1 MSTFNLSQTNLTQ
14 TNTNLT
20 QTNTILADQIIDYL
34 NMLDQYPDSLINEE
48 LSKFD
53 QYIQTDASSKPAYVS
68 SDLVIIKTYGNGLC
82 WNNSILT
89 SVFGK
94 FWQNTTELD
103 IWIQSLIATFGLDPT
118 FVPIRNLYL
127 YGIEIKI
134 SSDGIEDYDIVH
146 FLNSNKYLM
155 HILSLNILKFAIQN
169 YSNPVLNIVPK
180 LLPLETGIAYNSSKQ
195 KFYAIDGQLRNF
207 IMSIMGIDRVVVF
220 QNKTEAKHRRYT
232 NLDLNLL
239 AIDYEG
245 EYAGFEIEAFN
256 NINCMGILGSVLLL
270 THNSEHYDA
279 FFDNET
285 FKTTLALKDQMEILP
300 EFVKID

>member
-1 MSTFNLSQTNLTQ
+1 MSTFNLSQSNLSQ
-14 TNTNLT
+14 SNLN
-20 QTNTILADQIIDYL
+20 QSNSILADQIIDYL
-34 NMLDQYPDSLINEE
+34 NMLDQYPESLINEE
-48 LSKFD
+48 LSQFD
-53 QYIQTDASSKPAYVS
+53 QFIQTDASSKPAYIS

-82 WNNSILT
+82 WINSLLT

-94 FWQNTTELD
+94 FWQNTSELD
-103 IWIQSLIATFGLDPT
+103 IWIHSLIATFGLDPT

-127 YGIEIKI
+127 YGIDLKI
-134 SSDGIEDYDIVH
+134 SSDGIETYDIVH

-155 HILSLNILKFAIQN
+155 YTLSLNILKFAIQN
-169 YSNPVLNIVPK
+169 YSNPALNKVKK
-180 LLPLETGIAYNSSKQ
+180 LLPLETGIAYNPSKQ

-207 IMSIMGIDRVVVF
+207 IMSIMGIDKVVVF
-220 QNKTEAKHRRYT
+220 QTNTDPKHRRYS

-245 EYAGFEIEAFN
+245 EYAGFETEAFN
-256 NINCMGILGSVLLL
+256 NINCMGVLGSVLLL

-279 FFDNET
+279 IFNNQT